1 MKLIL
6 LALLF
11 GCAAASLPSD
21 DDKIIGGYECRPHSQ
36 PWQVYLTYDSGYR
49 WCGASLIS
57 EWWVVSAAHC
67 SMHPSRLTVHLGE
80 HDIFSSEGT
89 EQHIPVAKAINHPGY
104 DEGTTDNDFMLIKLQ
119 RPAQFNQYV
128 QPIRLASSCAA
139 AGTPCL
145 ISGWGNQIINGV
157 NYASRLQCLDAP
169 ILRDAEC
176 RGAYGSLIT
185 DNMFCA
191 GFLEG
196 GKDSCQ
202 GDSGG
207 PVVCDGEL
215 QGVVSWGYG
224 CAVPDFPGV
233 YAKVCRY
240 NDWVTQTI
248 ARN

>member
-1 MKLIL
+1 P
-6 LALLF
+6 
-11 GCAAASLPSD
+11 PS
-21 DDKIIGGYECRPHSQ
+21 
-36 PWQVYLTYDSGYR
+36 
-49 WCGASLIS
+49 
-57 EWWVVSAAHC
+57 
-67 SMHPSRLTVHLGE
+67 PSRLTVHLGE

-157 NYASRLQCLDAP
+157 FNPFNLQCVDLP
-169 ILRDAEC
+169 ILSDEACENSYP
-176 RGAYGSLIT
+176 GQIT
-185 DNMFCA
+185 STMVCA
-191 GFLEG
+191 GYLEG

-207 PVVCDGEL
+207 PLVCNGEL
-215 QGVVSWGYG
+215 QGIVSWGYQ
-224 CAVPDFPGV
+224 CAQIGHPSV
-233 YAKVCRY
+233 YVRVCRY
-240 NDWVTQTI
+240 NAWISQVMSS
-248 ARN
+248 N